1 MWSAVHG
8 RLLESCT
15 SAAARHV
22 QAQRRRCVATQRSG
36 TSRVVTRPLGL
47 HDDEYAALRR
57 LQRGAFAPPADHPV
71 WTYLLA
77 QGLVGIDWEVR
88 PPTVRL
94 TTGGRSYPED

>member
-8 RLLESCT
+8 N
-15 SAAARHV
+15 
-22 QAQRRRCVATQRSG
+22 
-36 TSRVVTRPLGL
+36 
-47 HDDEYAALRR
+47 
-57 LQRGAFAPPADHPV
+57 HPV